1 MIPRVGQDPSDAAR
15 YIGQLAG
22 NLRRIAAGAELDFLA
37 YLLAMVEEEASAEAE
52 GRRVPPAQAARDDQ
66 TRDTR

>member
-15 YIGQLAG
+15 YIGRLAG
-22 NLRRIAAGAELDFLA
+22 DLRRIAAGAELDFLA
-37 YLLAMVEEEASAEAE
+37 YLLAMVEEEAGAEAE
-52 GRRVPPAQAARDDQ
+52 GRRVPPAQAGRDDQ